1 MNIDIVLLNGPS
13 SSGKSS
19 IAREFQKKLNAKG
32 FDSIIINSDQTSPA
46 ESAELIFEKYFKG
59 NTNE

>member
-19 IAREFQKKLNAKG
+19 IAMDLQKKLNAKG
-32 FDSIIINSDQTSPA
+32 FDSIINSYK
-46 ESAELIFEKYFKG
+46 FEDFANSVLK
-59 NTNE
+59 E